1 MKQSSGLGSRITP
14 ISTPATA
21 NWHLARY
28 SCAVM
33 VMLITL
39 RRGDAAPKGEARLS
53 KSAHC
58 TRAASNG
65 ALQKSRRDGRRFRA
79 GAVVRVLGESR

>member
-1 MKQSSGLGSRITP
+1 MSDPRNGK
-14 ISTPATA
+14 
-21 NWHLARY
+21 LAFGAVL
-28 SCAVM
+28 CAVM
-33 VMLITL
+33 AMLITL
-39 RRGDAAPKGEARLS
+39 RRGDPAPKGEARLS

-79 GAVVRVLGESR
+79 GALVRVLGESR

>member
-1 MKQSSGLGSRITP
+1 
-14 ISTPATA
+14 
-21 NWHLARY
+21 
-28 SCAVM
+28 
-33 VMLITL
+33 MLITL
-39 RRGDAAPKGEARLS
+39 RRGDATPKGEARLS